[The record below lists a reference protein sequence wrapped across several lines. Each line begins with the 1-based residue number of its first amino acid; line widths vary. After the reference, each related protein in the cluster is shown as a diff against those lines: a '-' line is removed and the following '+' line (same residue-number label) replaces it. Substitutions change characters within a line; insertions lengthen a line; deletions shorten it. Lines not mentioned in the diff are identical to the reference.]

1 MKNKKLITMLAL
13 IFSLS
18 AIGCTTKVQI
28 NGAVEKKM
36 NIDDKNINVSEIVKD
51 NINPEVDVQVKAV
64 TITMQ
69 QIADFLQTRLEHYPL
84 SDEFIERYQQTSGGY
99 IENAK
104 KAGMIVDKQMH
115 EPNQKWH
122 FFESWLYP
130 SIEDGSLTWD
140 ESAKSRV
147 YSKLLCPELLL
158 WIYEACGVDPNK
170 VREAKIVAEQGKVAK
185 TNVSTIA
192 KNMRAIVSWEDLEA
206 GIIAYL
212 NNVQ

>member
-1 MKNKKLITMLAL
+1 MKNKKLLTLLAL
-13 IFSLS
+13 IFMLS
-18 AIGCTTKVQI
+18 TTGCDKKIENDNFISNKI
-28 NGAVEKKM
+28 NEENKNT
-36 NIDDKNINVSEIVKD
+36 NISEIIKTNINQQT
-51 NINPEVDVQVKAV
+51 EVQPKTI
-64 TITMQ
+64 TITMK
-69 QIADFLQTRLEHYPL
+69 QISDFLQTKLEHYPL

-99 IENAK
+99 IDNAK
-104 KAGMIVDKQMH
+104 KAGLIVDKQMH

-130 SIEDGSLTWD
+130 SIDDGTLTWD

-170 VREAKIVAEQGKVAK
+170 VREAKKIAEQGKVAK

-206 GIIAYL
+206 GIVEYL